1 MGSEF
6 EQIQSLM
13 KYARSLEE
21 KTMGKDFERYRRNAE
36 LLDECKKKKFP
47 NLEKLGLINK
57 TPQDDDTTQ
66 QTHPC

>member
-21 KTMGKDFERYRRNAE
+21 KTMGKDFEQFRRNAR
-36 LLDECKKKKFP
+36 LLDECRNKKFP
-47 NLEKLGLINK
+47 NLERLGLIQK
-57 TPQDDDTTQ
+57 PTEKE
-66 QTHPC
+66 